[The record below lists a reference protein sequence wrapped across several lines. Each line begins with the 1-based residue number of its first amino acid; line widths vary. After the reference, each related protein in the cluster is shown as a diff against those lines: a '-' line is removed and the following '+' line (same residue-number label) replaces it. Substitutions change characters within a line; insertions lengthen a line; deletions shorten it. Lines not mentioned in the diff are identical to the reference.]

1 VAFRK
6 SRFRLLQAGEDFG
19 ILSGGC
25 VWLRGGPAH
34 LGKPGFLCRVTI
46 RKMAR
51 DAEHYEQRIQTA
63 CLLILTALGITGAL
77 YFFKGVLI
85 PFVLAIFL
93 TLSLTPAIDLQMKWL
108 RIPRRTAILTT
119 VAVGCAV
126 LGLGTLL
133 VTAAA
138 DQIVQSRDDYGK
150 QFQQLL
156 VRTRRLLP
164 PEWYTDPNEPARDPN
179 DVALDPNEPAR
190 GRPDPSAPLI
200 RVPTNTV
207 RKVLADIASSV
218 MGVISNGLLVVI
230 FMIFMVAG
238 QGTYKAPAGSLW
250 WEVETRIKRYL
261 LTMLLTSG
269 ITGVLVGLVLTVLD
283 VRFGWMFGFLAFL
296 LNFIPSIGS
305 VIATLL
311 PLPVA
316 LIDPELGIVSKVLV
330 LAIPGGIQFTI
341 GNILQPK
348 MMGESLDLHPIVVLL
363 SLIFFGTIWGII
375 GMFLAVPITAVV
387 KILLERF
394 GYTRAIAELIAG
406 KTDVLTKSH
415 PSEDDNAP

>member
-1 VAFRK
+1 
-6 SRFRLLQAGEDFG
+6 
-19 ILSGGC
+19 
-25 VWLRGGPAH
+25 
-34 LGKPGFLCRVTI
+34 
-46 RKMAR
+46 MAK
-51 DAEHYEQRIQTA
+51 EPEQYEQRIQTA
-63 CLLILTALGITGAL
+63 CLVILTALGITGAL

-85 PFVLAIFL
+85 PFVLAVFL
-93 TLSLTPAIDLQMKWL
+93 TLSLAPVIDLQMKWL
-108 RIPRRTAILTT
+108 RIPRRSAILITA
-119 VAVGCAV
+119 AVGCAI
-126 LGLGTLL
+126 LALATFL
-133 VTAAA
+133 VTIAV
-138 DQIVQSRDDYGK
+138 DQIVQNKDDYDK

-156 VRTRRLLP
+156 VRARGLLP
-164 PEWYTDPNEPARDPN
+164 PEWYTAPLSDPNRPVRKFIKHTSDPNDPTADPNEPYRAHRDPS
-179 DVALDPNEPAR
+179 EQ
-190 GRPDPSAPLI
+190 LI
-200 RVPTNTV
+200 RIPANTV
-207 RKVLADIASSV
+207 RKVLMDIASSV

-238 QGTYKAPAGSLW
+238 TGTRKAPAGSLW
-250 WEVETRIKRYL
+250 WEVETRVKRYL

-269 ITGVLVGLVLTVLD
+269 VTGILVGFVLKILGVS
-283 VRFGWMFGFLAFL
+283 FYWMFGFLAFM

-305 VIATLL
+305 VIATIL

-330 LAIPGGIQFTI
+330 LAIPGGIQFFI
-341 GNILQPK
+341 GNLLQPK
-348 MMGESLDLHPIVVLL
+348 LMGESLDLHPIVVLL

-415 PSEDDNAP
+415 STDD